1 MTHYE
6 TLQKAKSKEDVW
18 PGLNG
23 DKFLLLSGAGH
34 ESDVLNIVSHFNSCL
49 HLFLQKDRMVTG
61 ISTCDCIANR
71 SVRVGYNHVGHWW
84 RQIDGS
90 RTGTVPG
97 EFRGAPTVGRIEGMV
112 NE

>member
-1 MTHYE
+1 MGWQTIG
-6 TLQKAKSKEDVW
+6 
-18 PGLNG
+18 GLNG

-34 ESDVLNIVSHFNSCL
+34 ESVVLNIVYRLNSCL
-49 HLFLQKDRMVTG
+49 HLFPQKDRMVVD

-71 SVRVGYNHVGHWW
+71 SACVGYNHVGHWW

-97 EFRGAPTVGRIEGMV
+97 GFFLSTKHLFEKDTV
-112 NE
+112 